1 MSVNSVNI
9 LLIEDNPAEARLL
22 QELLKQASHTC
33 FRWTC
38 QSRLQAAIAILNEQS
53 FDVILLDLTLPDSQG
68 LESLTA
74 IARVRPQVPIVVLTN
89 TDDDDLALEAMRT
102 GAQDYLFKRQANTE
116 LLARSVRYAIERKQA
131 SEAVRQ
137 AKEELEQR
145 VHERTAELARTNR
158 QLQREVRD
166 RQRIQQALIRE
177 KELAQVTLHSIGDAV
192 IATDANG
199 RIQSLNPV
207 AETLTG
213 WKSNA
218 AQGHSL
224 DTVLRLWDEATH
236 TPVQDLLE
244 QVLRHGVALD
254 PSERRL
260 VGANET
266 QEFFVELSAAP
277 IRLDDGDIVG
287 GVLVC
292 RDVTPARS
300 LAQQLSWQA
309 CHDAL
314 TGLPNR
320 REFEHRLE
328 AAIANSR
335 LTKTTHVL
343 CYLDLDRFKVV
354 NDTCGH
360 MAGDE
365 LLRHMSALL
374 QHHTPNADL
383 LARLGGDEFALLLH
397 HSSLDDAQEKVQELI
412 ERIRTFRFVWDDST
426 FTVGASA
433 GLVEINAQTDS
444 WAHVLSA
451 ADTAM
456 YAAKDAGRNRL
467 QIYQSD
473 DHDIVQRHGDM
484 QWVSRIVKA
493 LEDDRFCLY
502 AQRII
507 PADPQR
513 RSRDRYEILLRLQDE
528 DGNIVSPGAFMP
540 AAERYDLMPA
550 IDRWVVR
557 QLFSQLRHLPEQWE
571 QPKPLYMVNLSGAS
585 FNDERFL
592 AFLREQFW
600 LHHIAPSMIC
610 FEITETVAISNIN
623 QAVQFIY
630 QLKQLGCCFALDDF
644 GSGMSSLNY
653 LKNLPVDYLK
663 IDGHFIRNVEHDAI
677 DAATIEA
684 INHMGHVMGLQTI
697 AEFVE
702 NPAILQKVQHLGVD
716 FVQGYGIAR
725 PEPLTVPKFAP
736 SRNRS
741 RPRKNRPAV
750 TPKTPKAAEV
760 VSLPQL
766 TASGYPKFQPMG
778 DSVAPT
784 EG

>member
-22 QELLKQASHTC
+22 QELLKQASPTR
-33 FRWTC
+33 FKWTC
-38 QSRLQAAIAILNEQS
+38 QSRLQAAIAILKEQS

-74 IARVRPQVPIVVLTN
+74 IARIRPQVPIVVLTN

-131 SEAVRQ
+131 SEEVRQ
-137 AKEELEQR
+137 AKEDLEQR
-145 VHERTAELARTNR
+145 VQERTAELARTNR

-224 DTVLRLWDEATH
+224 DTVLRLWDETTH

-244 QVLRHGVALD
+244 QVLRHGAALD

-277 IRLDDGDIVG
+277 IRLDDGNIVG

-309 CHDAL
+309 RHDAL

-335 LTKTTHVL
+335 VTDTIHVL
-343 CYLDLDRFKVV
+343 CYLDLDRFKIV

-374 QHHTPNADL
+374 QHHTPKADL

-397 HSSLDDAQEKVQELI
+397 HCSLDEAQEHVQELI
-412 ERIRTFRFVWDDST
+412 ERIRAFRFVWDDST

-456 YAAKDAGRNRL
+456 YAAKDGGRNRL
-467 QIYQSD
+467 QVYQSD
-473 DHDIVQRHGDM
+473 DDDMVQRHGDM

-493 LEDDRFCLY
+493 LEEDRFCLY
-502 AQRII
+502 AQRIV

-528 DGNIVSPGAFMP
+528 HGNIVSPGAFMP

-557 QLFSQLRHLPEQWE
+557 QLFSQLRHLPDQWE

-663 IDGHFIRNVEHDAI
+663 IDGHFIRNVETDAI

-716 FVQGYGIAR
+716 FVQGYGIAL
-725 PEPLTVPKFAP
+725 PEPLTLPKSTP

-741 RPRKNRPAV
+741 RPRKNHSAI
-750 TPKTPKAAEV
+750 TPKRLKAAEV

-766 TASGYPKFQPMG
+766 TASGYPKLKPMG

>member
-22 QELLKQASHTC
+22 QELLKQAPYARFT
-33 FRWTC
+33 WTC
-38 QSRLQAAIAILNEQS
+38 QSRLQAAIAILEEQS

-68 LESLTA
+68 LESLSA
-74 IARVRPQVPIVVLTN
+74 IARIRPQVPIVVLTN
-89 TDDDDLALEAMRT
+89 TDDDDLALEAMRS

-145 VHERTAELARTNR
+145 VQERTAELALTN
-158 QLQREVRD
+158 QHLQREIGD
-166 RQRIQQALIRE
+166 RLRIQQALVRE

-192 IATDANG
+192 IATDALG

-213 WKSNA
+213 WQSCA

-244 QVLRHGVALD
+244 QVLREGIALD

-277 IRLDDGDIVG
+277 IRLDDGKIVG

-309 CHDAL
+309 RHDAL

-328 AAIANSR
+328 GAIAQSR
-335 LTKTTHVL
+335 NNQTTHVL
-343 CYLDLDRFKVV
+343 CYLDLDRFKLV

-374 QHHTPNADL
+374 QRHTPKADL

-397 HSSLDDAQEKVQELI
+397 HCDLDDAQRQVQELI
-412 ERIRTFRFVWDDST
+412 ERIGAFRFIWEDST
-426 FTVGASA
+426 FTVGVSV
-433 GLVEINAQTDS
+433 GLVEINADTDS

-467 QIYQSD
+467 QIYQPD
-473 DHDIVQRHGDM
+473 DLDIAQRHGDM

-493 LEDDRFCLY
+493 LEEDRFCLY
-502 AQRII
+502 AQAII

-513 RSRDRYEILLRLQDE
+513 RSRDRYEILLRLEDE
-528 DGNIVSPGAFMP
+528 DGNIVTPGAFMP

-557 QLFSQLRHLPEQWE
+557 QLFSQLHHLPEQRN

-592 AFLREQFW
+592 TFLREQFW
-600 LHHIAPSMIC
+600 LHHIPPSMIC

-716 FVQGYGIAR
+716 FVQGYGIAK
-725 PEPLTVPKFAP
+725 PEPLTLPKSIP
-736 SRNRS
+736 SRKRHRQRNSHRAIAPQS
-741 RPRKNRPAV
+741 LKPV
-750 TPKTPKAAEV
+750 EAAQ
-760 VSLPQL
+760 LPQL
-766 TASGYPKFQPMG
+766 TTSGYSNLRG
-778 DSVAPT
+778 IRDSVAPT

>member
-1 MSVNSVNI
+1 MSVNSVKI

-22 QELLKQASHTC
+22 QELLKQASTARFTWFC
-33 FRWTC
+33 E
-38 QSRLQAAIAILNEQS
+38 SRLQAAIAVLKEQS

-68 LESLTA
+68 LESLSA
-74 IARVRPQVPIVVLTN
+74 IAGIRPQVPIVVLTN
-89 TDDDDLALEAMRT
+89 TNDDDLALEAMRS

-116 LLARSVRYAIERKQA
+116 LLGRSVRYAIERKQA

-137 AKEELEQR
+137 AKEELEER
-145 VHERTAELARTNR
+145 VQERTAELALTNE
-158 QLQREVRD
+158 QLQREIGD
-166 RQRIQQALIRE
+166 RLRIQQALVRE
-177 KELAQVTLHSIGDAV
+177 KELAQVTLQSIGDAV
-192 IATDANG
+192 IATDALG

-213 WKSNA
+213 WQSHA

-244 QVLRHGVALD
+244 QVLQEGTALD

-277 IRLDDGDIVG
+277 IRLDDGKIVG
-287 GVLVC
+287 AVLVC

-309 CHDAL
+309 RHDAL

-328 AAIANSR
+328 AAIAHSR
-335 LTKTTHVL
+335 SHQTTHVL

-374 QHHTPNADL
+374 QRHTPKADL

-397 HSSLDDAQEKVQELI
+397 HCDLDQAQQQVQELI
-412 ERIRTFRFVWDDST
+412 ERIQAFRFIWEDST
-426 FTVGASA
+426 FTVGVSA
-433 GLVEINAQTDS
+433 GLVEINAETDS

-467 QIYQSD
+467 QIYQAD
-473 DHDIVQRHGDM
+473 DHDIAQRHGDM

-493 LEDDRFCLY
+493 LEEDRFCLY
-502 AQRII
+502 AQPII

-513 RSRDRYEILLRLQDE
+513 RSRDRYEILLRLEDE
-528 DGNIVSPGAFMP
+528 DGNIVTPGAFMP

-557 QLFSQLRHLPEQWE
+557 QLFSQLHYLPEQRN

-592 AFLREQFW
+592 TFLREQFW
-600 LHHIAPSMIC
+600 LHHIPPSMIC

-623 QAVQFIY
+623 QAVQFIH

-702 NPAILQKVQHLGVD
+702 NPATLQKVQHLGVD
-716 FVQGYGIAR
+716 FVQGYGIAK
-725 PEPLTVPKFAP
+725 PEPLAIPKSAP
-736 SRNRS
+736 SRNRG
-741 RPRKNRPAV
+741 RKRKQRAPV
-750 TPKTPKAAEV
+750 TPRLRAVNREPR
-760 VSLPQL
+760 PQL
-766 TASGYPKFQPMG
+766 TASGVSKFISLG